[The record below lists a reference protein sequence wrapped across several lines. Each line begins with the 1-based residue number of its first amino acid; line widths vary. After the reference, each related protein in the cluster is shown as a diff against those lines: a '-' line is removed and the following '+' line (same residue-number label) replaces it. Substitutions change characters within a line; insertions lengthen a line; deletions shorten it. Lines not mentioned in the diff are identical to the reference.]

1 LPETAVET
9 YTAHSED
16 HTPLPRAVQLNKVYQ
31 PHREDH
37 AQFTRHLAADKRCSL
52 AVTTTVPKLLRIIRY
67 IPAPREWKAEWRRSL
82 LDRAYAKDIAAA
94 KVAKDKNKVE
104 SLEGDHRVEIQ
115 MHEEEADLELTRYL
129 TRQARR
135 LHVPLPR
142 YKNDDGSESEHWY
155 EGSLT
160 YYRMLTT
167 EGVAKLR
174 DEIRREKKARHES
187 KAVWIPWLSAITGVI
202 GAASGLIALLISSGR
217 L

>member
-1 LPETAVET
+1 MPNL
-9 YTAHSED
+9 
-16 HTPLPRAVQLNKVYQ
+16 LQL
-31 PHREDH
+31 
-37 AQFTRHLAADKRCSL
+37 
-52 AVTTTVPKLLRIIRY
+52 IRY
-67 IPAPREWKAEWRRSL
+67 VPALREWKAEWRRSL

-94 KVAKDKNKVE
+94 KVAKDKDKVV
-104 SLEGDHRVEIQ
+104 SLESDHQFEIQ

-142 YKNDDGSESEHWY
+142 YKNDDGSESGHWH
-155 EGSLT
+155 EGPLT

-187 KAVWIPWLSAITGVI
+187 KAVWIPWLSTITGVI
-202 GAASGLIALLISSGR
+202 GAATGLIALLISSGR

>member
-1 LPETAVET
+1 MPT
-9 YTAHSED
+9 
-16 HTPLPRAVQLNKVYQ
+16 
-31 PHREDH
+31 
-37 AQFTRHLAADKRCSL
+37 
-52 AVTTTVPKLLRIIRY
+52 LLRLIRY
-67 IPAPREWKAEWRRSL
+67 APAPREWKAEWRRSL
-82 LDRAYAKDIAAA
+82 LDKSYAKDIAAA
-94 KVAKDKNKVE
+94 KFAKDKVKVE
-104 SLEGDHRVEIQ
+104 SLEIDHQFEIQ
-115 MHEEEADLELTRYL
+115 MNEEEADLELTRHL

-155 EGSLT
+155 EGPLT

-187 KAVWIPWLSAITGVI
+187 KAVWIPWLSAITGAI
-202 GAASGLIALLISSGR
+202 GAATGLIALLIKSGH

>member
-1 LPETAVET
+1 MPT
-9 YTAHSED
+9 
-16 HTPLPRAVQLNKVYQ
+16 
-31 PHREDH
+31 
-37 AQFTRHLAADKRCSL
+37 
-52 AVTTTVPKLLRIIRY
+52 LLLLIRY
-67 IPAPREWKAEWRRSL
+67 LPAPREWKAEWRRSL
-82 LDRAYAKDIAAA
+82 LDKAYAKDIAVARI
-94 KVAKDKNKVE
+94 AKDKDRVE
-104 SLEGDHRVEIQ
+104 SLELDHRFEIQ

-187 KAVWIPWLSAITGVI
+187 KAVWIPWLSAITGAI
-202 GAASGLIALLISSGR
+202 GAATGLVALLIKSGH

>member
-1 LPETAVET
+1 M
-9 YTAHSED
+9 
-16 HTPLPRAVQLNKVYQ
+16 
-31 PHREDH
+31 
-37 AQFTRHLAADKRCSL
+37 
-52 AVTTTVPKLLRIIRY
+52 PKLLRLIRY
-67 IPAPREWKAEWRRSL
+67 VPIPREWKAEWRRAL

-94 KVAKDKNKVE
+94 RAAKDRDKVE
-104 SLEGDHRVEIQ
+104 SLEHDHQFEMQ

-129 TRQARR
+129 IRQARR

-187 KAVWIPWLSAITGVI
+187 KAVWIPWLSAITGAI
-202 GAASGLIALLISSGR
+202 GAATGLIALLINRGHI
-217 L
+217 